1 MTWKFDWAKVIWI
14 AVMWR
19 VLHVEMLP
27 YPQFS
32 FTRTLMKW
40 RLRTTLPYWSLK
52 MKLKIGPILSDLSVW
67 PQNPGISKEEW
78 QPPQVYPMLLC
89 WKHCQHFHCFKCLKT
104 GWGDLLEGTL
114 KVSQYLM
121 EVDLPIIGNR
131 ECEEI
136 YSAEKEPIF
145 KEQICAGYPEGGKD
159 TCQVT

>member
-1 MTWKFDWAKVIWI
+1 M
-14 AVMWR
+14 
-19 VLHVEMLP
+19 
-27 YPQFS
+27 
-32 FTRTLMKW
+32 
-40 RLRTTLPYWSLK
+40 
-52 MKLKIGPILSDLSVW
+52 
-67 PQNPGISKEEW
+67 
-78 QPPQVYPMLLC
+78 
-89 WKHCQHFHCFKCLKT
+89 KT

-131 ECEEI
+131 ECEEF